1 MAFIFGLITENQK
14 FLILPTEFWAS
25 HFKDILIFRIN
36 FMWLILVIMDHYIY
50 DASQN
55 VWAMFSFDRQHIED
69 LEFSDLVSKDLI
81 SVPKCHHQPI
91 QDLTRCIASRH
102 DFKITSWFGTSCK
115 TLIKRKRGYK
125 LISFHNIKFSYVLF
139 LIFYFKNINQAVL
152 HFVINQDSIK
162 YKQLKKRA

>member
-1 MAFIFGLITENQK
+1 MAYPCYNGPLYIWCISKCLSNVFI
-14 FLILPTEFWAS
+14 
-25 HFKDILIFRIN
+25 
-36 FMWLILVIMDHYIY
+36 
-50 DASQN
+50 
-55 VWAMFSFDRQHIED
+55 DRQHIED

-102 DFKITSWFGTSCK
+102 HFKITSWFETSCK

-162 YKQLKKRA
+162 YKQLKKACIDHIWELLSPLLANFIHKELPRDMTCYTWLSQKLKHF